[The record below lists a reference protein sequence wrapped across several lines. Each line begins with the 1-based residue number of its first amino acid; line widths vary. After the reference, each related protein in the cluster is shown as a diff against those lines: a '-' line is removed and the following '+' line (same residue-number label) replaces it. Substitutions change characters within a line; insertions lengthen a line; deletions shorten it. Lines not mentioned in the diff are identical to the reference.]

1 MTSPRTNL
9 VTRSVLITGAAGQ
22 LGWELQRCTPA
33 SLRCVAVD
41 VDQLDVTDD
50 DAIDAMLDR
59 ERPCAIINAAA
70 YTAVDRAEQD
80 ADLAAAINTTA
91 PALLARAAAA
101 RGCKLIQISTDFV
114 FDGLS
119 GRPYQP
125 DDAASPQSVYGRTKL
140 EGERVVS
147 AANPQSLILRTA
159 WLYSAHGNNFVKTML
174 RLMNERD
181 RLSVVA
187 DQIGT
192 PTWARGLAQAIW
204 IALQR
209 DLHGIHHWTDAGVAS
224 WYDFAVAIAEEGLA
238 LGLLQRLPEL
248 TPIRTQDYPT
258 PASRPPY
265 SVLDKH
271 DTWSALECT
280 PPHWRVQ
287 LRSMLQELK
296 DTRNGGTDA

>member
-1 MTSPRTNL
+1 MTSPM
-9 VTRSVLITGAAGQ
+9 TRSVLITGAAGQ
-22 LGWELQRCTPA
+22 LGWELQRCTPV

-50 DAIDAMLDR
+50 DAIGAMIDH
-59 ERPCAIINAAA
+59 EQPFAIINAAA
-70 YTAVDRAEQD
+70 YTAVDVAEQEPER
-80 ADLAAAINTTA
+80 ATAINATA
-91 PALLARAAAA
+91 AGLLARAAAA

-187 DQIGT
+187 DQVGT